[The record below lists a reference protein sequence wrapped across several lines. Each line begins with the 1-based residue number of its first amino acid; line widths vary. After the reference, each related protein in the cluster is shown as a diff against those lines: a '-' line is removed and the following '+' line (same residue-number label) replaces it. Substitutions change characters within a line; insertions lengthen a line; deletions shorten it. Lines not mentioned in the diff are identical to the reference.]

1 MSKGFTKKSFRM
13 ISMKDDEFVC
23 DYVIQDEKSE
33 QVDESPAAKKK
44 PSVIQN
50 YEYKDIAIF
59 SYKFSSTRAFSTS
72 WPYVACSGFANYLL
86 LFNVFDS
93 KYIQRI

>member
-1 MSKGFTKKSFRM
+1 
-13 ISMKDDEFVC
+13 MKDDEFVC

-33 QVDESPAAKKK
+33 VIEESNQAKKK
-44 PSVIQN
+44 PAVIQN
-50 YEYKDIAIF
+50 FEYKDNATF

-86 LFNVFDS
+86 LFNVFDN
-93 KYIQRI
+93 KFIQRIYLAAKG